1 MRYRSSPLLCTYMC
15 PPNTAEWSPSAKL
28 KQCKLCYCHWNL
40 FYVWSLCSSSSFCTA
55 GTTAT
60 RTQIRK
66 LISYIC
72 YPSPRIPIKLIWRLN
87 FHMSFIKLWD
97 CLMLTNS
104 SQCVSNWNK
113 RHSTDSICLEEEP
126 DDVSQGF
133 SPTPSR
139 SFVKPANTKK
149 TRQWRRSFGSNCFT
163 SLKVRSV
170 KLYLC

>member
-1 MRYRSSPLLCTYMC
+1 MQTVELY
-15 PPNTAEWSPSAKL
+15 PPNTAEWSPAAKL
-28 KQCKLCYCHWNL
+28 KQCKMCYCHWNL

-113 RHSTDSICLEEEP
+113 RTQLIQFVWRKNQMMCHRDSLQLHPGVLLNQRTQRKPSKKEFWIKLFH
-126 DDVSQGF
+126 F
-133 SPTPSR
+133 SESEKCKAV
-139 SFVKPANTKK
+139 FV
-149 TRQWRRSFGSNCFT
+149 
-163 SLKVRSV
+163 LI
-170 KLYLC
+170 